1 MPEEQRLCHYGDAPD
16 AINITPLFLFRRAR
30 RPRIGICLSRTQ
42 LRNETPATKVGKFF
56 LNIPSSSCANIRAPG
71 RNELDPVLVAARV
84 ILPKVFFQLHGFLCY
99 AARPARRRRDVDFP
113 FRPPPAFF

>member
-30 RPRIGICLSRTQ
+30 RPRIGICLSRAQ

-56 LNIPSSSCANIRAPG
+56 LNIPSSSCANIRAPVEK
-71 RNELDPVLVAARV
+71 NFDPVLMLLR
-84 ILPKVFFQLHGFLCY
+84 G
-99 AARPARRRRDVDFP
+99 
-113 FRPPPAFF
+113 